1 MGAPPGTAATTMR
14 GNAIFSGHQP
24 FPPPCREPSTAR
36 VEPLFQSSRTIMIV
50 ASGQPVRLL
59 RQQAGA
65 HPLGLSVWGRHAD
78 HVPQAVDKNMLNC

>member
-1 MGAPPGTAATTMR
+1 
-14 GNAIFSGHQP
+14 
-24 FPPPCREPSTAR
+24 
-36 VEPLFQSSRTIMIV
+36 MIV
-50 ASGQPVRLL
+50 ASEQPVRLL